1 MKDYNNLF
9 SIKFEKDKLEDTL
22 QHFNKV
28 EIGLVFYDEPEFKQ
42 LHIAKQKVWDMWS
55 KLKEELEEEKKKFT
69 KEELKELYRIYNEKY
84 RK

>member
-9 SIKFEKDKLEDTL
+9 SIKFEKDNLEETL
-22 QHFNKV
+22 LNITKV
-28 EIGLVFYDEPEFKQ
+28 ETGLVFYDEPEFQYLGIVKQ
-42 LHIAKQKVWDMWS
+42 RIWDKWS
-55 KLKEELEEEKKKFT
+55 NLKGEFEEEKKNFT